1 MNDAIQ
7 LFFQMMNKF
16 VSTLFN
22 DVELIQGVTL
32 GWFFVSVFVFT
43 VMLQFLLAIP
53 RIRVSV
59 GRSRRERGSDE
70 E

>member
-22 DVELIQGVTL
+22 DVEIIDGVTL

-53 RIRVSV
+53 RVRVAA
-59 GRSRRERGSDE
+59 GRGRRERGSDE

>member
-1 MNDAIQ
+1 MDSGFQ
-7 LFFQMMNKF
+7 LFYYFISKAID
-16 VSTLFN
+16 TLFN
-22 DVELIQGVTL
+22 DVEIIKGVTL

-43 VMLQFLLAIP
+43 VMIQFLLAIP
-53 RIRVSV
+53 RIRVSS

>member
-1 MNDAIQ
+1 MYDAINI
-7 LFFQMMNKF
+7 FFAILNKF
-16 VSTLFN
+16 VDTLFN
-22 DVELIQGVTL
+22 YVDLIPGVTL
-32 GWFFVSVFVFT
+32 GWFFVSLFVFT

-53 RIRVSV
+53 RIRVSA